1 MSRASLRWARI
12 AAAASLIALAV
23 GCAKPAEPP
32 APPPPP
38 PPSIRLDDSVAQA
51 ASVYLVFMR
60 DAATF
65 DGGFADADAVQ
76 AALQRGA
83 TYNADQLARGLVAYG
98 AVLAMQSP
106 DFVAGVRAYAADPEQ
121 RREILGRLAADPAY
135 AATFPGADAAAGL
148 IVEVM
153 EEAAVA
159 IEAASDRVEGDAY
172 TIQERNDPRRR
183 WAGQPVADRSGR
195 LERAKLASESS
206 RPASEDESALLL
218 AAAHAEPSRTPVS
231 LRTAPYMPAVTR
243 SLSIAARALL
253 GESVTDDGSDGVLQD
268 PNATFCLQM
277 SKLNLFQC
285 LAAAKPSYED
295 MFCIGRHVV
304 RDLADCTRTAV
315 SPASN

>member
-1 MSRASLRWARI
+1 MSPASLRWARI
-12 AAAASLIALAV
+12 AAAASLIALV
-23 GCAKPAEPP
+23 LGCAKPVEPP
-32 APPPPP
+32 APPPP

-65 DGGFADADAVQ
+65 DGGFVDADAVQ

-106 DFVAGVRAYAADPEQ
+106 EFVAGVRAYAADPAL
-121 RREILGRLAADPAY
+121 RREILDRMAADPAY
-135 AATFPGADAAAGL
+135 AGTFPGADAAAGL

-172 TIQERNDPRRR
+172 KIQERNDPRRR
-183 WAGQPVADRSGR
+183 GAGQPVADRSGR
-195 LERAKLASESS
+195 LERAKLASELS
-206 RPASEDESALLL
+206 RPASKDESALLL
-218 AAAHAEPSRTPVS
+218 AAAHAEPSRTPAS
-231 LRTAPYMPAVTR
+231 LRSTPYTPAVAR

-253 GESVTDDGSDGVLQD
+253 GESVTDDGSDRVLQD
-268 PNATFCLQM
+268 SNATFCLQM

-315 SPASN
+315 NLASR

>member
-1 MSRASLRWARI
+1 MRWVRI

-32 APPPPP
+32 APPLPT
-38 PPSIRLDDSVAQA
+38 PSIRLDDGVAQA

-83 TYNADQLARGLVAYG
+83 TYNADQMARGLVAYG

-106 DFVAGVRAYAADPEQ
+106 DFVAGVRAYAADPAQ
-121 RREILGRLAADPAY
+121 RREILDRMAADPAY
-135 AATFPGADAAAGL
+135 AGTFPGADAAAGL

-172 TIQERNDPRRR
+172 KIQERDDPRRR
-183 WAGQPVADRSGR
+183 WAGQPVADRTGR
-195 LERAKLASESS
+195 LERAKLASEAS

-218 AAAHAEPSRTPVS
+218 AAAHAEPSRTTPAS
-231 LRTAPYMPAVTR
+231 LRTAPYTPAVAR

-253 GESVTDDGSDGVLQD
+253 GESVTDAGSDGVLQD

-295 MFCIGRHVV
+295 MFCIGRHVI

-315 SPASN
+315 VVVGP

>member
-1 MSRASLRWARI
+1 MSPASLRWARI
-12 AAAASLIALAV
+12 AAAASLIALV
-23 GCAKPAEPP
+23 LGCAKPVEPP
-32 APPPPP
+32 APPPP

-65 DGGFADADAVQ
+65 DGGFVDADAVQ

-106 DFVAGVRAYAADPEQ
+106 EFVAGVRAYAADPAL
-121 RREILGRLAADPAY
+121 RREILDRMAADPAY
-135 AATFPGADAAAGL
+135 AGTFPGADAAAGL

-172 TIQERNDPRRR
+172 KIQERNDPRRR

-195 LERAKLASESS
+195 LERAKLASELS
-206 RPASEDESALLL
+206 RPASKDESALLL
-218 AAAHAEPSRTPVS
+218 AAAHAEPSRTPAS
-231 LRTAPYMPAVTR
+231 LRSTPYTPAVAR

-253 GESVTDDGSDGVLQD
+253 GESVTDDGSDRVLQD
-268 PNATFCLQM
+268 SNATFCLQM

-315 SPASN
+315 NLASR